1 MFCHPKVLDRTV
13 HTKYYL
19 PTVEIKD
26 YNFIINGKKNFDQPV
41 KNELRTHDNIRK
53 ITTGQED
60 DYRTSCLLDYNY
72 LINTIKRQ
80 QGISVN

>member
-1 MFCHPKVLDRTV
+1 M
-13 HTKYYL
+13 
-19 PTVEIKD
+19 
-26 YNFIINGKKNFDQPV
+26 INGKSIFDQTV
-41 KNELRTHDNIRK
+41 KNELRTHHNIRK

-80 QGISVN
+80 QWISVN

>member
-1 MFCHPKVLDRTV
+1 M
-13 HTKYYL
+13 
-19 PTVEIKD
+19 E
-26 YNFIINGKKNFDQPV
+26 KKNFDQPV

>member
-1 MFCHPKVLDRTV
+1 M
-13 HTKYYL
+13 
-19 PTVEIKD
+19 
-26 YNFIINGKKNFDQPV
+26 INGKSIFDQPV
-41 KNELRTHDNIRK
+41 KNELRTHHNIRK

-80 QGISVN
+80 QWISVN